1 MTGGGLTVRLYNST
15 LSPIN
20 PIYDQNKNHQGKELA
35 NDAVPK
41 CQRAKGFVFA
51 ESS

>member
-20 PIYDQNKNHQGKELA
+20 PIYDQNKNHQGMMLCQNAEEQ
-35 NDAVPK
+35 K
-41 CQRAKGFVFA
+41 CFVFD

>member
-20 PIYDQNKNHQGKELA
+20 PIYDQNKNHQGKERMMLCQNA
-35 NDAVPK
+35 KEQK
-41 CQRAKGFVFA
+41 CFVFA